1 MRGGNCGT
9 GIGGQKNENS
19 RVCNHRSGRTSCKT
33 GRAFCKKAAEYQSG
47 ITVKNMENGKSV
59 DAKRIMA
66 VMSLGVKQGNKI
78 ELSIEGTDEDTAATE
93 LEAFL
98 KENL

>member
-1 MRGGNCGT
+1 MHTLTHVVTDPMGLHARPAGVLT
-9 GIGGQKNENS
+9 
-19 RVCNHRSGRTSCKT
+19 
-33 GRAFCKKAAEYQSG
+33 KKAAAFKSS
-47 ITVKNMENGKSV
+47 ITVKNTVTGKSA
-59 DAKRIMA
+59 DAKRIMG

-78 ELSIEGTDEDTAATE
+78 ELIIDGEDESTAKAE